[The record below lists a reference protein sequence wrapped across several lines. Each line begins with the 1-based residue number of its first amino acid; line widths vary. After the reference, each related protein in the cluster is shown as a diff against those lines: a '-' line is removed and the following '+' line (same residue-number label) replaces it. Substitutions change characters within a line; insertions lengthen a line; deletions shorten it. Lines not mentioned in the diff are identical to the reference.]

1 MSWVKVNG
9 SVWSWVKV
17 DGDGWRWVHG
27 LVIPIFET
35 HFIYL

>member
-17 DGDGWRWVHG
+17 DEDGWRWVHG

-35 HFIYL
+35 HFVYL

>member
-9 SVWSWVKV
+9 SVLSWVKV

-35 HFIYL
+35 HFVYL

>member
-35 HFIYL
+35 HFVYL